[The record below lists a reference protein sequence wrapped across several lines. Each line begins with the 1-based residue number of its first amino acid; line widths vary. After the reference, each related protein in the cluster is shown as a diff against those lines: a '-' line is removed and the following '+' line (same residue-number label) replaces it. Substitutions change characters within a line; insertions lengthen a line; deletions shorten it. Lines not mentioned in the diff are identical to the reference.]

1 MNAEYSAEIGP
12 MAFDE
17 LDMEAPNGGYAH
29 YYHQRIAEAPQ
40 GGAAKGKLKRLLQA
54 RCGRDAPA
62 DRNLRARFHLGVS
75 VQELGSLSG
84 EGSLPVAP
92 EGAVLML
99 RDESRMDVL
108 KVLIS
113 GPAGVLDAAQ
123 DTPYAFGLFEFAVF
137 IPPDYPNEPPLVN
150 LQTTGDGMVRFNP
163 NLYSDGKAPRYPAE
177 M

>member
-1 MNAEYSAEIGP
+1 M
-12 MAFDE
+12 
-17 LDMEAPNGGYAH
+17 
-29 YYHQRIAEAPQ
+29 
-40 GGAAKGKLKRLLQA
+40 
-54 RCGRDAPA
+54 PA
-62 DRNLRARFHLGVS
+62 
-75 VQELGSLSG
+75 QELGSLSG

-163 NLYSDGKAPRYPAE
+163 NLYSDGKAPRDLAEICAEIASAVARIWPSSSRATNRRCASRCWARGMARDGWRRRPARRDPPSFR
-177 M
+177 